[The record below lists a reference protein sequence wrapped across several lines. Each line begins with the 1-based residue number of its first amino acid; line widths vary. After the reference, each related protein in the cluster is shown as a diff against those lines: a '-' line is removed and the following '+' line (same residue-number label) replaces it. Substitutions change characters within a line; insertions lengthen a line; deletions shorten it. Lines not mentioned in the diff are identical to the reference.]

1 MLRPSHFRT
10 PRTIHEACFL
20 DCSYIYRTP
29 GERRIAKATDIAFA
43 AALGI
48 AGASLLFYWLSR

>member
-20 DCSYIYRTP
+20 DCSYIYRAP
-29 GERRIAKATDIAFA
+29 VQRQRERLADVAFA
-43 AALGI
+43 VALGL
-48 AGASLLFYWLSR
+48 AGAVFFLYWLSR